1 MITQKTFTQ
10 MFLIGCAFM
19 KPLIALVVDDSIL
32 VRNTIKEGIKSC
44 GGVAV
49 FQAANGQDAVEVYKQ
64 HRPDIVFLDIVMP
77 LRGGLEA
84 LVDIKSFD
92 PDAKVIIVSG
102 VATHS
107 HVKRAIRAG
116 ATDFVQKPWEQSR
129 LASIIEQAKQQRRG

>member
-1 MITQKTFTQ
+1 
-10 MFLIGCAFM
+10 M

-84 LVDIKSFD
+84 LVD
-92 PDAKVIIVSG
+92 
-102 VATHS
+102 
-107 HVKRAIRAG
+107 
-116 ATDFVQKPWEQSR
+116 
-129 LASIIEQAKQQRRG
+129 